1 MRRDEQGISGVLF
14 GKRGPRR
21 AARPRER
28 PRARGK
34 RQGARGAAGGLVA
47 AFAAPRAAPN
57 RVPSAPPSPAAVPA
71 VPFRGAQ
78 PGDPACAAESW
89 YHPSE
94 AKTDVGIE
102 KEGGGHD
109 PPDGR
114 TP

>member
-14 GKRGPRR
+14 GKRGPR
-21 AARPRER
+21 A
-28 PRARGK
+28 PRARASG
-34 RQGARGAAGGLVA
+34 RVRAASGRAPAARRAAWVA